1 MGGIFFLSLVL
12 GKQHCVM
19 WIPTYILICSIPR
32 RNFLITFLTTVIVLE
47 NYFNKL
53 ELSFLTAAIC
63 KQVLANKFLFSGI
76 SWTETAILII
86 CTFMLSWLFI
96 YRDRNLILVTKFAP
110 FIVLLAIHRQCVQ
123 LKNQL
128 QRVTTYSY
136 RDVQKVFGHC
146 NFLLYISYKTTFFK
160 NIIPKS
166 TLVRFWWYFLL
177 TKAELKVVLHC
188 NFRIIV

>member
-1 MGGIFFLSLVL
+1 MSGIFFSKLSVGEATLCNVNSYSCL
-12 GKQHCVM
+12 NLFYSQ
-19 WIPTYILICSIPR
+19 TQLFDNYS
-32 RNFLITFLTTVIVLE
+32 FLTTVIVLE

-128 QRVTTYSY
+128 QRVSTYTTETCKKYSVTVIFY
-136 RDVQKVFGHC
+136 YIFHIKPH
-146 NFLLYISYKTTFFK
+146 FLKTLF
-160 NIIPKS
+160 PS
-166 TLVRFWWYFLL
+166 RLL
-177 TKAELKVVLHC
+177 FDFDDIFYQQRQ
-188 NFRIIV
+188 N

>member
-1 MGGIFFLSLVL
+1 MILKRKISREWHLFLKLSVGEATLCNVNSYSYL
-12 GKQHCVM
+12 NLFYSQ
-19 WIPTYILICSIPR
+19 TQLFDNYS
-32 RNFLITFLTTVIVLE
+32 FLTTVIVLE

-128 QRVTTYSY
+128 QRVTT
-136 RDVQKVFGHC
+136 
-146 NFLLYISYKTTFFK
+146 
-160 NIIPKS
+160 
-166 TLVRFWWYFLL
+166 
-177 TKAELKVVLHC
+177 
-188 NFRIIV
+188 